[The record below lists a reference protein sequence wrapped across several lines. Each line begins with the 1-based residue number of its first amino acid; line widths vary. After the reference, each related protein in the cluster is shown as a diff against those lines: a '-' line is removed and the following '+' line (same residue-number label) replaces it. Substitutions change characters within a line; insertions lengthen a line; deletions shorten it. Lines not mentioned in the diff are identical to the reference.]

1 MTTPSLRDAI
11 AAAMHADSDH
21 GRDGVDLLREDEPRG
36 ICNCW
41 HKALVAEAA
50 ALKWIADNILPVAG
64 KFRFTYP
71 DDRPHGPRELGWVV
85 MTGWE
90 HESDVSIYRLSPAL
104 ADALT
109 KETNN
114 EPT

>member
-1 MTTPSLRDAI
+1 MTESLRDAI

-21 GRDGVDLLREDEPRG
+21 GRDGADLLREDEPRG

-50 ALKWIADNILPVAG
+50 ALKWMADTPAAVIA
-64 KFRFTYP
+64 
-71 DDRPHGPRELGWVV
+71 
-85 MTGWE
+85 
-90 HESDVSIYRLSPAL
+90 AL

-109 KETNN
+109 NI
-114 EPT
+114 P